1 MKKADIYYKNQLAGL
16 LTEDE
21 EGYHFAYDKDYLA
34 QPQAKPISLTLP
46 LQEAPYHSS
55 ILFPFFDGLIPEGWL
70 LQIATDNWKLNP
82 RDRFALLLAMCKDCI
97 GCVSVI
103 PKTKNNV

>member
-34 QPQAKPISLTLP
+34 QPQAKPISLTY
-46 LQEAPYHSS
+46 PYRKHLTTAVYFSLFLTDSS
-55 ILFPFFDGLIPEGWL
+55 PKAGYCKLLLTIGNSIP
-70 LQIATDNWKLNP
+70 ATDLRYFWLCAK
-82 RDRFALLLAMCKDCI
+82 I
-97 GCVSVI
+97 V
-103 PKTKNNV
+103 